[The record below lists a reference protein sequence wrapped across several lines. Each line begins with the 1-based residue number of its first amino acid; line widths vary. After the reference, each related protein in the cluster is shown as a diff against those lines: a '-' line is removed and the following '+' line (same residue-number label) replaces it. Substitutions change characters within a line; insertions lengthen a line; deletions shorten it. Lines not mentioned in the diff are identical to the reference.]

1 MSSSLPRN
9 MLCTYIL
16 MWFLYSPLNFDE
28 EIKPERLQI
37 IRECTGELDGLCDER
52 ESGNWMWRKKLCA

>member
-1 MSSSLPRN
+1 

-16 MWFLYSPLNFDE
+16 MWLLYSPLNFDE

-37 IRECTGELDGLCDER
+37 IRECTGELDGLCVRGKVEIGCGGRSFALD
-52 ESGNWMWRKKLCA
+52 